1 MIPRN
6 HERQPFFRVRLW
18 KNWSYAFKNSALT
31 LRDRIC
37 RSKVRCIFELPL
49 WQDIPFCPARQSPGS
64 TPLAHRQHR
73 NDQQLLP
80 AMRRS
85 CGVGRSC
92 ARYFW
97 GENPAVLW
105 KRVGFVEESGRRRR
119 QKRRPCAGIHGFFQ
133 NQGGK
138 MEKSMVYWDIIFGRS
153 TPG

>member
-6 HERQPFFRVRLW
+6 HERQPFLG
-18 KNWSYAFKNSALT
+18 SAVEKLV
-31 LRDRIC
+31 IC
-37 RSKVRCIFELPL
+37 VQKQRTNAEAQDLPLKKVRCIFGLPL

-119 QKRRPCAGIHGFFQ
+119 QKRRPCAEIHGFFQ